1 MTDPKS
7 TLTRIADNLGV
18 SREELMQEWKAAESP
33 FADRLRARWE
43 SERKREPLPPTS
55 VDPCKQD

>member
-43 SERKREPLPPTS
+43 SERRWKPSPP
-55 VDPCKQD
+55 VA